1 MRIIR
6 LATIAALVGA
16 ITMAPTELGSAEA
29 VVTAKATATSMSVS
43 TTQFAAVAGATSAST
58 TAAAYLLPTFTAACV
73 QARNTSGI
81 ISSGSTTIGIATSTT
96 GYIVGMVV
104 TAGVA
109 GIQTGSKIVSIK
121 ATAPRNIVISLATT
135 ASIASGEAITGS
147 GCWQQY
153 FNVNN
158 TKAKALLSFGI
169 AQQVSSTGTDT
180 ITLQRC
186 AGTWTEATGVC
197 SGAITTIVTTTV
209 GATSAD
215 ITVPVALV
223 ASTGTVR
230 LRALATINGIT
241 STITI
246 KIRRV
251 TDVAA
256 GVATNS

>member
-1 MRIIR
+1 
-6 LATIAALVGA
+6 
-16 ITMAPTELGSAEA
+16 MAPTELGSAEA
-29 VVTAKATATSMSVS
+29 VVTAKATAASMSVG

-58 TAAAYLLPTFTAACV
+58 TAAAYLLPTFTAGCV

-135 ASIASGEAITGS
+135 ASIANGTAITGS

-158 TKAKALLSFGI
+158 IKPLALVSFGI
-169 AQQVSSTGTDT
+169 SQAVTSSGTDT
-180 ITLQRC
+180 ITLQKC
-186 AGTWTEATGVC
+186 AGTWTESTGVC

-209 GATSAD
+209 GVTSAVF
-215 ITVPVALV
+215 TVATALA
-223 ASTGTVR
+223 ASTGTAR
-230 LRALATINGIT
+230 LRALATIDGIT
-241 STITI
+241 STISI
-246 KIRRV
+246 NVRAG
-251 TDVAA
+251 TDLRAPI
-256 GVATNS
+256 TSNS